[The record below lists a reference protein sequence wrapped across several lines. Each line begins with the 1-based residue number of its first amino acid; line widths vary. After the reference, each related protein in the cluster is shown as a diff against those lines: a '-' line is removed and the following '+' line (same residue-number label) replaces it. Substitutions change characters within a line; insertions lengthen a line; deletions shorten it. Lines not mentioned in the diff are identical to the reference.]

1 MILEICFFKLCLS
14 QGLNIF
20 LLELS
25 INISTKQI
33 VTNYECDIL
42 VSCFLKYKKSKMR
55 MCGILSKKRCALMRD
70 HTRLIFHKKC
80 KQSNGQEK
88 KHACATI

>member
-33 VTNYECDIL
+33 VYYECDIL
-42 VSCFLKYKKSKMR
+42 VSCFLKYKKKQN
-55 MCGILSKKRCALMRD
+55 ANVW
-70 HTRLIFHKKC
+70 HTFK
-80 KQSNGQEK
+80 EEVPTD
-88 KHACATI
+88 A